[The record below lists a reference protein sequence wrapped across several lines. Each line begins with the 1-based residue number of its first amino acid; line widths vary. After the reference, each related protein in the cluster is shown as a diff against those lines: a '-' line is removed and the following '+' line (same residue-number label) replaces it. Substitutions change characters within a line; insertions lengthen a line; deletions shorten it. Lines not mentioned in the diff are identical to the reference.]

1 MDIIFFTAQ
10 QVSEM
15 TGLGVD
21 WIWRQARE
29 NRIPHHKLGGRY
41 RWTADDLVALQ
52 QQTAVT
58 PVEFDDM
65 APARSLRHPRQ

>member
-1 MDIIFFTAQ
+1 MDIIFFSAK

-41 RWTADDLVALQ
+41 RWTAADIATWTE
-52 QQTAVT
+52 QTGVK
-58 PVEFDDM
+58 PVESG
-65 APARSLRHPRQ
+65 AQNLVPICRRRS